1 VIRVLLPAVVL
12 AVLLV
17 ARPAGAHQKTV
28 AHSRLVMRANGEV
41 DYALKIP
48 VEDLA
53 EPLGREGHAAL
64 DAPEVRAAEEPLFRH
79 FSPLVSMSS
88 SGVPCRMERNGIDV
102 PEDERLYG
110 ELRFIF
116 HCPAGAPVT
125 LDYDVFFAVDP
136 AHVGM
141 LEVEGTDGMAR
152 AELIVERPRWE
163 ITPSAEG
170 PPRVRPLERS
180 SVEPRA
186 KPPRRSQSHWALAA
200 LGLVVAGAGGVH
212 ALRVARRRA

>member
-1 VIRVLLPAVVL
+1 MIRVLLAPVVL
-12 AVLLV
+12 AVPLV
-17 ARPAGAHQKTV
+17 AATAGAHQKTI
-28 AHSRLVMRANGEV
+28 AHSRMVMRASGEV

-48 VEDLA
+48 VEDLG
-53 EPLGREGHAAL
+53 EPLGREGHTAL

-88 SGVPCRMERNGIDV
+88 SGVPCRLERNGIDV

-125 LDYDVFFAVDP
+125 LDYQVFFAVDP
-136 AHVGM
+136 GHVGM
-141 LEVEGTDGMAR
+141 LEVEGTGGKAR
-152 AELIVERPRWE
+152 AELIVERARWE

-180 SVEPRA
+180 SIEFYA
-186 KPPRRSQSHWALAA
+186 KPKSRPQGYWALAA
-200 LGLVVAGAGGVH
+200 LGLVVAGAGAVH
-212 ALRVARRRA
+212 VLSAALRRA